1 MTMKVG
7 DIIESASQAA
17 SLILAELP
25 REETEERLYVIPLSG
40 SGSILSRP
48 ILVSVGVRDGET
60 TVEAGAI
67 FREALKVG
75 AEEIIVGHN
84 HPSGRLNPSRE
95 DVEATRELSDLAER
109 LNVKF
114 LDHLIVARLKDGSAN
129 FVSLMELLD

>member
-40 SGSILSRP
+40 SGGILSRP

-60 TVEAGAI
+60 TVDAGAI

-114 LDHLIVARLKDGSAN
+114 LDHLIVVRLKDGSAN

>member
-1 MTMKVG
+1 MKVG

-25 REETEERLYVIPLSG
+25 RDETEERLYVIPLSG
-40 SGSILSRP
+40 SGGILSRP

-60 TVEAGAI
+60 TVDAGAI

-95 DVEATRELSDLAER
+95 DIEATRELSDLAER

>member
-17 SLILAELP
+17 SLILVELP
-25 REETEERLYVIPLSG
+25 RDETEERLYVIPLSG
-40 SGSILSRP
+40 SGGILSRP

-60 TVEAGAI
+60 TVDAGAI
-67 FREALKVG
+67 FREALKEG

-95 DVEATRELSDLAER
+95 DIEATRELSDLAER

-114 LDHLIVARLKDGSAN
+114 LDHLIVARLKDGSDS